1 MQNLV
6 AFFPIILLFV
16 IYAAACLLYAAYIKL
31 SAKLLRDSFVSWK
44 HSMIFAVVIA
54 VATLFARMGT
64 VAGDTVVPFPW
75 VYILGFALYMA
86 FGGWFFSSR
95 GMSKEGRSF
104 GWLGGIQ
111 LSGLAFLLFFVTSVL
126 AKGVAHAL
134 AMAVKS

>member
-1 MQNLV
+1 MQNLI

-16 IYAAACLLYAAYIKL
+16 IYAVACLLYAAYIKL
-31 SAKLLRDSFVSWK
+31 SARLLRDSFVSWK

-64 VAGDTVVPFPW
+64 IVGDTAMPLPW
-75 VYILGFALYMA
+75 VYIMGFVIYLA

-95 GMSKEGRSF
+95 GMTKEGRSF

-111 LSGLAFLLFFVTSVL
+111 LSGLAFLLFFVTGVL
-126 AKGVAHAL
+126 AKGVAHAF